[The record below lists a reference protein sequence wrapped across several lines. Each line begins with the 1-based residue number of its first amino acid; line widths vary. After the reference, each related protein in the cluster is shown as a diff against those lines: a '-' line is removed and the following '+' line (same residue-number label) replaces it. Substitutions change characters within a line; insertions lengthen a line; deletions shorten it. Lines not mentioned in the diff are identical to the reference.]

1 MRISINHKA
10 LSAFR
15 KLGAVALITATLAI
29 CFTACNQTSGGNT
42 DGGGGKP
49 TPTPKHEVIFS
60 VDGANGT
67 LNAKAEGM
75 ATETEKSP
83 ITVEE
88 GKTVTLTATANAGY
102 NVKEWKVDG
111 KPVAD
116 VGKSNTYIHTV
127 KKSVTITV
135 SFESNG
141 TLPTPTDKK
150 TYTVDGISFTMKEIP
165 VVENENIGH
174 ADVEDNKPHKVNL
187 SAYRIGETE
196 VTQELWQAVI
206 GNNPSGF
213 SNNPDGSEKQE
224 KRPIERVSWYNCIA
238 FCNELTKKVN
248 GGSDAECVYAFEGH
262 VYGIDDA
269 EATRKPE
276 MNMDKKGFRL
286 PTEAEWEW
294 AAMGGQ
300 GYKWAGTD
308 DMGKLGEYAWY
319 EVNSN
324 SKTHEVKKKQP
335 NDYGLYDMSGN
346 VAEWCWDV
354 YDSLPEQMEKDYTG
368 PSVDG
373 PHVCRS
379 GSWKQGTDDVARA
392 IRDGSDPDEGGT
404 ELGLRLVS
412 RP

>member
-10 LSAFR
+10 PGAFK
-15 KLGAVALITATLAI
+15 KLGAVALITATLTMF
-29 CFTACNQTSGGNT
+29 FTACKQTS
-42 DGGGGKP
+42 GGGKP
-49 TPTPKHEVIFS
+49 TPTPKPKHAITFS

-67 LNAKAEGM
+67 LKAKVDDMAE
-75 ATETEKSP
+75 TDKSP

-88 GKTVTLTATANAGY
+88 GKTIAFTAEPSINY
-102 NVKEWKVDG
+102 KVKEWKVDG
-111 KPVAD
+111 TVVTGNKT
-116 VGKSNTYIHTV
+116 NTYTHTII
-127 KKSVTITV
+127 KPARIIV

-165 VVENENIGH
+165 VVENGNIGH